1 MAHDVFISHSSQDK
15 IMADTV
21 CAILERNNIRCWVA
35 PRDIAPGADWMESI
49 MEALNECRAVVL
61 IFSKSA
67 NESRQIKREINRAID
82 KGLPIIPFRIENVMP
97 TGAME
102 YSISTAHW
110 LDAFNPPLEEHILY
124 LAECLNAH
132 LGRTARSQAK
142 DPGGSIPVKTEP
154 PPLPAQA
161 SATAPGAPLL
171 PEDLPEQIVKPVV
184 DLFGRLFDNR

>member
-1 MAHDVFISHSSQDK
+1 MAHDVFISHSSHDK
-15 IMADTV
+15 IMTDSV
-21 CAILERNNIRCWVA
+21 CAILEQNGIRCWVT

-49 MEALNECRAVVL
+49 MDALNECRVVVL

-67 NESRQIKREINRAID
+67 NESPQIRREINRAID

-110 LDAFNPPLEEHILY
+110 LDAFNPPMEEHILY
-124 LAECLNAH
+124 LADCINTH
-132 LGRTARSQAK
+132 LGRTARSQA
-142 DPGGSIPVKTEP
+142 PRNSAPVHAEP

-161 SATAPGAPLL
+161 PATAPGAQIL